1 MKKLSLYIFLVLGL
15 LLFLYNYLFSFS
27 IKTYLKCESFNQDPE
42 KVSYFAF
49 DKHHIWSDYD
59 QINSK
64 FKKKSNSNYGEKHVI
79 STAFFGGTIKINRE
93 VGTIEIEQGLTL
105 LGVPKPDL
113 VLNCKKINKRKL
125 PKEKIDKKF

>member
-64 FKKKSNSNYGEKHVI
+64 FRKESNSSYGEKHVI
-79 STAFFGGTIKINRE
+79 SSTFFDGTIKINRE
-93 VGTIEIEQGLTL
+93 IGTIVIQQGFTL
-105 LGVPKPDL
+105 LGEPKPDL
-113 VLNCKKINKRKL
+113 VLNCDKISKRKL
-125 PKEKIDKKF
+125 PKEKIDRKF

>member
-1 MKKLSLYIFLVLGL
+1 MFLVLGI
-15 LLFLYNYLFSFS
+15 LLFLYNYSFS
-27 IKTYLKCESFNQDPE
+27 IKTYLKCESFNQEPE

-64 FKKKSNSNYGEKHVI
+64 FRKKSNSSYGEKHVI

-93 VGTIEIEQGLTL
+93 IGTIEIKKSLTL
-105 LGVPKPDL
+105 LGEPKPDL
-113 VLNCKKINKRKL
+113 VLNCEKISKRKL
-125 PKEKIDKKF
+125 PKEKIDRKF

>member
-15 LLFLYNYLFSFS
+15 LLFLYNYSFS

-64 FKKKSNSNYGEKHVI
+64 FRKKSNSSYGEKHVI
-79 STAFFGGTIKINRE
+79 STTFFGGTIKINRE
-93 VGTIEIEQGLTL
+93 IGTIEIKQGLTL
-105 LGVPKPDL
+105 LGKSKLDL
-113 VLNCKKINKRKL
+113 LLNCEKINKRKL
-125 PKEKIDKKF
+125 PKEKIDRKF

>member
-59 QINSK
+59 QIDSK
-64 FKKKSNSNYGEKHVI
+64 FRKKSNSSYGEKNVI
-79 STAFFGGTIKINRE
+79 SATFFDGTIKINRE
-93 VGTIEIEQGLTL
+93 KGTIVIKQGFTL
-105 LGVPKPDL
+105 LGESKPNL
-113 VLNCKKINKRKL
+113 VLNCEKISKRKL
-125 PKEKIDKKF
+125 PKEKIDRKF

>member
-1 MKKLSLYIFLVLGL
+1 MKKLSLYVFLVLGL
-15 LLFLYNYLFSFS
+15 LLFLYNYSFS

-64 FKKKSNSNYGEKHVI
+64 FRKESNSSYGEKHVI

-93 VGTIEIEQGLTL
+93 IGTIEIKQGLTL
-105 LGVPKPDL
+105 LGEPKPDL
-113 VLNCKKINKRKL
+113 VLNCEKISKRKL
-125 PKEKIDKKF
+125 PKEKIDRKF

>member
-64 FKKKSNSNYGEKHVI
+64 FRKESNSSYGEKYVI
-79 STAFFGGTIKINRE
+79 STAFFEGTIKIDRE
-93 VGTIEIEQGLTL
+93 IGTIVIKQGFTL
-105 LGVPKPDL
+105 LGEPKPDL
-113 VLNCKKINKRKL
+113 VFNCEKISKRKL
-125 PKEKIDKKF
+125 PKEKIDRKF

>member
-1 MKKLSLYIFLVLGL
+1 MKKLSLYLFLVLGL
-15 LLFLYNYLFSFS
+15 LFLFKYSFS
-27 IKTYLKCESFNQDPE
+27 IKTYLKCESYNQESE
-42 KVSYFAF
+42 KDSYFAF

-64 FKKKSNSNYGEKHVI
+64 FRKESNSSYGEKHVI

-93 VGTIEIEQGLTL
+93 IGTIVIKQGFTL
-105 LGVPKPDL
+105 LGESKPDL
-113 VLNCKKINKRKL
+113 VLNCEKISKRKL

>member
-27 IKTYLKCESFNQDPE
+27 IKTYLKCETYNQESE
-42 KVSYFAF
+42 KDSYFAF

-64 FKKKSNSNYGEKHVI
+64 FRKKTNSNYGEKHVI

-93 VGTIEIEQGLTL
+93 IGTIVIKQGFTL
-105 LGVPKPDL
+105 LGESKPDL
-113 VLNCKKINKRKL
+113 VLNCEKISKRKL
-125 PKEKIDKKF
+125 PKEKINKKF

>member
-1 MKKLSLYIFLVLGL
+1 MKKLSLYVFLVLGL
-15 LLFLYNYLFSFS
+15 LFLFKYSFS
-27 IKTYLKCESFNQDPE
+27 INTYLKCESYNQESE

-93 VGTIEIEQGLTL
+93 IGTIEIKQGLTL
-105 LGVPKPDL
+105 LGKPKPNL
-113 VLNCKKINKRKL
+113 VLNCEKISKRKL
-125 PKEKIDKKF
+125 PKEKIDRKF

>member
-15 LLFLYNYLFSFS
+15 LLFLYNYSFS
-27 IKTYLKCESFNQDPE
+27 IKTYLKCESYNREPE

-64 FKKKSNSNYGEKHVI
+64 FRKESNSSYGEKYVI
-79 STAFFGGTIKINRE
+79 STTFFEGTIKIDRE
-93 VGTIEIEQGLTL
+93 IGTIVIKQGFTL
-105 LGVPKPDL
+105 LGEPKPDL
-113 VLNCKKINKRKL
+113 VFNCEKISKRKL
-125 PKEKIDKKF
+125 PKEKIDRKF

>member
-1 MKKLSLYIFLVLGL
+1 MKKLLVIVFLVLGL
-15 LLFLYNYLFSFS
+15 FLFLYNYSFS
-27 IKTYLKCESFNQDPE
+27 IKTYLKCEPFNQEPE

-64 FKKKSNSNYGEKHVI
+64 FRKKSNSSYGEKHVI

-93 VGTIEIEQGLTL
+93 KGTIVIKQGFTL
-105 LGVPKPDL
+105 LGESKPDL
-113 VLNCKKINKRKL
+113 VLNCEKISKKKL
-125 PKEKIDKKF
+125 PKEKIDRKF

>member
-1 MKKLSLYIFLVLGL
+1 MFLVLGL
-15 LLFLYNYLFSFS
+15 LLFLYNYSFS

-64 FKKKSNSNYGEKHVI
+64 FRKESNSSYGEKYVI
-79 STAFFGGTIKINRE
+79 STTFFEGTIKIDRE
-93 VGTIEIEQGLTL
+93 IGTIVIKQGFTL
-105 LGVPKPDL
+105 LG
-113 VLNCKKINKRKL
+113 
-125 PKEKIDKKF
+125 

>member
-1 MKKLSLYIFLVLGL
+1 MKKLFLYMFLILGL
-15 LLFLYNYLFSFS
+15 LFLFKYSFS

-64 FKKKSNSNYGEKHVI
+64 FRKKSNSSYGEKHVI

-93 VGTIEIEQGLTL
+93 IGTIEIKQGFTL
-105 LGVPKPDL
+105 LGEPKPSL
-113 VLNCKKINKRKL
+113 VLNCVKISKRKL
-125 PKEKIDKKF
+125 PKENVDRKF

>member
-64 FKKKSNSNYGEKHVI
+64 FRKESNSSYGEKYVI
-79 STAFFGGTIKINRE
+79 STTFFEGTIKIDRE
-93 VGTIEIEQGLTL
+93 IGTIVIKQGFTL
-105 LGVPKPDL
+105 LGEPKPDL
-113 VLNCKKINKRKL
+113 VLNCDKISKRKL
-125 PKEKIDKKF
+125 PKEKIDRKF

>member
-15 LLFLYNYLFSFS
+15 LLFLYNYSFS

-64 FKKKSNSNYGEKHVI
+64 FRKESNSSYGEKYVI
-79 STAFFGGTIKINRE
+79 STTFFEGTIKIDRE
-93 VGTIEIEQGLTL
+93 IGTIVIKQGFTL
-105 LGVPKPDL
+105 LGEPKPDL
-113 VLNCKKINKRKL
+113 VLNCDKISKRKL
-125 PKEKIDKKF
+125 PKEKIDRKF

>member
-1 MKKLSLYIFLVLGL
+1 MKKIFLYVFLVLGL
-15 LLFLYNYLFSFS
+15 LLFLYNYSFS
-27 IKTYLKCESFNQDPE
+27 IKTYLKCESFNQEPE

-64 FKKKSNSNYGEKHVI
+64 FKKKSNSSYGEKHVI

-93 VGTIEIEQGLTL
+93 IGTIVIKQGFTL
-105 LGVPKPDL
+105 LGESKPDL
-113 VLNCKKINKRKL
+113 VLNCEKISKRKL
-125 PKEKIDKKF
+125 PKERIDRKF

>member
-1 MKKLSLYIFLVLGL
+1 MKKISLYVLLVLGL
-15 LLFLYNYLFSFS
+15 LFLFKYSFS
-27 IKTYLKCESFNQDPE
+27 IKTYLKCESYNQESE

-64 FKKKSNSNYGEKHVI
+64 FKKKSNSSYGEKHVI
-79 STAFFGGTIKINRE
+79 STTFFGGTIKINRE
-93 VGTIEIEQGLTL
+93 IGTVKIEQGLTL